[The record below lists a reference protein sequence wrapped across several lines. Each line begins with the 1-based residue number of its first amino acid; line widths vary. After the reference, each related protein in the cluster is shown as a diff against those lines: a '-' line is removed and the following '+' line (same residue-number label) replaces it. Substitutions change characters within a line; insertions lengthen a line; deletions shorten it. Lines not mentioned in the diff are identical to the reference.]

1 MASVKQHFSKG
12 LGYIKFDIQQLQ
24 EERAE
29 LIEFIGYHKD
39 MDTYIARV
47 RVAKAKADL
56 ERVEIGLNDLNNEL
70 LFYKDYFNYTQDDI
84 DNAPIPTQEQVNDD
98 WQRILAE
105 KDDDTWTQADHD
117 ALMQRVHDLDVS
129 LGRIT
134 Q

>member
-39 MDTYIARV
+39 IDTYIARV

-84 DNAPIPTQEQVNDD
+84 DNAPTPTQEQVNDD